1 MLFDDR
7 AFEDWCLHLDLPDE
21 TKKLIAQIRVS
32 PPSRRVRS
40 AAGNVSGRYPS
51 KKMGVSIQFESHRLE
66 FPAVHEMEHD
76 PDVLAFYDQ
85 PGRIKLTYQGKN
97 SDRRIG
103 AIHTPDFFVIRQD
116 CAGWLECKMEERLV
130 ELAEDM
136 PHRYVRKSDGTW
148 SCPPGEAYAEPF
160 GLFYQLYTS
169 AQIDWISQRNL
180 LFLEDYLCVNTPI
193 IPEERQEAI
202 RTAVLRNPGLTLR
215 ELLEQH
221 PAQWADAMYFLIV
234 TDGLYVDLRATPLA
248 EPDKVQVFLDRQIAH
263 ACAVLTPISPS
274 VPHPQILHAS
284 VGTTLLWDG
293 KPWSI
298 LNLGLTLTTLRSEQN
313 ELVDVPHE
321 LFETLLKLGKI
332 TGLDIQQQE
341 AQHEQVQ
348 TRLAQASPD
357 DLREANRRYAL
368 LGAWHKPDA
377 DSDPSSV
384 STRTLQRWQQRYREA
399 EITLGNGYLGLLP
412 HSRSRGNRLKKLPEQ
427 AEMLMEQFILNDY
440 ETLKQKPKQEVYLA
454 FERQA
459 KQEGLAIIPTY
470 KTFWQRMKQ
479 RPAYEQVLKR
489 QGKRAATQ
497 LEPWFWELER
507 TTPKHGDRP
516 LEIGHLDHTE
526 LDVELVSA
534 RTGKPLGRP
543 WASFLTDA
551 FTRRLLAI
559 YLTFDPPSY
568 RSCLM
573 LLRECVWRYGRLP
586 QIMVVDGAREF
597 ESVYFETLTTYYGCT
612 KKTRPWAHPRYGSVC
627 ERLFGTANT
636 QFVHDLVGNTQ
647 IMQRVRQ
654 VTKRIQPKEQAVW
667 TLGDLYD
674 YLSIWAFEVY
684 DLTEHPALGQSPA
697 DAFRM
702 GIATTG
708 ERVHMRYDDDF
719 RYLSLAGPRRE
730 KRGTAKVEQGHGV
743 KINYVH
749 YSSKFFALPGVEGT
763 DVLVR
768 YDPFD
773 IGVAYAFVQGNWVKC
788 LSEHYLQL
796 RGHTE
801 REIQIAS
808 AELRKSQHNHGQGA
822 SVTAKRLADFLASAE
837 AHEVV
842 LTQRRH
848 DLETRE
854 VLTRM
859 GGYRML
865 PGEQDQSLCDDVS
878 HLASAPVPAQNAGD
892 VLELPEPT
900 QGDEED
906 DLENLDE
913 YEEYR

>member
-1 MLFDDR
+1 MMFDDS
-7 AFEDWCLHLDLPDE
+7 AFDHWCLRLGLPEE
-21 TKKLIAQIRVS
+21 TKKLIAHIRAS
-32 PPSRRVRS
+32 PPARRVRS

-51 KKMGVSIQFESHRLE
+51 RKMGVSIQFESHRLE
-66 FPAVHEMEHD
+66 FAAIHEMEHD

-97 SDRRIG
+97 NDRRVG

-116 CAGWLECKMEERLV
+116 CAGWLECKMEERLE
-130 ELAEDM
+130 ELTRDM
-136 PHRYVRKSDGTW
+136 PHRYVRRSDETW

-160 GLFYQLYTS
+160 GLFYRLYTS
-169 AQIDWISQRNL
+169 AQIDWIYQRNL
-180 LFLEDYLCVNTPI
+180 LFLEDYLRVNAPT
-193 IPEERQEAI
+193 IPEEQTEAI
-202 RTAVLRNPGLTLR
+202 RTAVMRNPGLTLR
-215 ELLEQH
+215 DLLEQ
-221 PAQWADAMYFLIV
+221 QSSWADAIHFLIG
-234 TDGLYVDLRATPLA
+234 TSCLYVDLRAAPLA
-248 EPDKVQVFLDRQIAH
+248 EPSKVRVFLNRKTAH
-263 ACAVLTPISPS
+263 AHAVLTPLSPS
-274 VPHPQILHAS
+274 VPRPHILQAPVGAS
-284 VGTTLLWDG
+284 LLWDG

-298 LNLGLTLTTLRSEQN
+298 LNIGLTFTTLRSERN
-313 ELVDVPHE
+313 ELVDIPHE
-321 LFETLLKLGKI
+321 TFETLLQQGKI
-332 TGLDIQQQE
+332 TGLDIQLRE
-341 AQHEQVQ
+341 AQQGQIQ
-348 TRLAQASPD
+348 TRLAQATPS
-357 DLREANRRYAL
+357 DLQEANRRYAL
-368 LGAWHKPDA
+368 LGTWQRP
-377 DSDPSSV
+377 DSDSAISSV
-384 STRTLQRWQQRYREA
+384 SPRTLQRWQQRYREA

-412 HSRSRGNRLKKLPEQ
+412 RARARGNRLKKLPEQ
-427 AEMLMEQFILNDY
+427 AETLMEKFILNDY
-440 ETLKQKPKQEVYLA
+440 ETLKQKPKQEVYIA

-459 KQEGLAIIPTY
+459 KLEGLAIIPSY
-470 KTFWQRMKQ
+470 KTFWKRIKQ

-497 LEPWFWELER
+497 LEPWVWELER

-534 RTGKPLGRP
+534 RTGQSLGRP
-543 WASFLTDA
+543 WASFLMDA

-568 RSCLM
+568 RSCMM

-586 QIMVVDGAREF
+586 QIMVVDGGREF
-597 ESVYFETLTTYYGCT
+597 DSIYFETLTAYYGCT
-612 KKTRPWAHPRYGSVC
+612 KKTRPWAKPRYGSVC
-627 ERLFGTANT
+627 EWLFGTANT
-636 QFVHDLVGNTQ
+636 QFVHDLLGNTQ

-654 VTKRIQPKEQAVW
+654 VTKKIQPKEQAVW

-684 DLTEHPALGQSPA
+684 DLAEHPALGQSPA
-697 DAFRM
+697 DAFKM
-702 GIATTG
+702 GLTTTG
-708 ERVHMRYDDDF
+708 ERAHMRYDDDF

-730 KRGTAKVEQGHGV
+730 KKGMAKVEQGHGV
-743 KINYVH
+743 KINYVY
-749 YSSKFFALPGVEGT
+749 YSSKFFALPGIEGT

-801 REIQIAS
+801 CEIQIAS
-808 AELRKSQHNHGQGA
+808 AELRKSQQNHARGT

-842 LTQRRH
+842 LTQRQH
-848 DLETRE
+848 DLEGRS

-865 PGEQDQSLCDDVS
+865 PGEQDQALFDDVPS
-878 HLASAPVPAQNAGD
+878 ASSPVSAQDAVS
-892 VLELPEPT
+892 VLSPSVPV
-900 QGDEED
+900 QDDEEE
-906 DLENLDE
+906 DLENLEE

>member
-1 MLFDDR
+1 MMFDDR
-7 AFEDWCLHLDLPDE
+7 AFEDWCLHLGLPEE
-21 TKKLIAQIRVS
+21 TKKLIAHIRAS
-32 PPSRRVRS
+32 PPIRRVQS

-51 KKMGVSIQFESHRLE
+51 KKMGLSIQFESHRLE
-66 FPAVHEMEHD
+66 LAAIHEMEHD

-97 SDRRIG
+97 IDRRVG

-116 CAGWLECKMEERLV
+116 RAGWLECKMEERLV

-136 PHRYVRKSDGTW
+136 PHRYVRGSDGAW
-148 SCPPGEAYAEPF
+148 SCPPGETYAEPY
-160 GLFYQLYTS
+160 GLFYHLYTS
-169 AQIDWISQRNL
+169 AQIDWIYQRNL
-180 LFLEDYLCVNTPI
+180 LFLEDYLRANAPV
-193 IPEERQEAI
+193 IPEEREETI
-202 RTAVLRNPGLTLR
+202 RTAVMSNPGLTLR

-221 PAQWADAMYFLIV
+221 QAGWADALYFLIV
-234 TDGLYVDLRATPLA
+234 TDGLFVDLHGSPLA
-248 EPDKVQVFLDRQIAH
+248 EPDKVRVFLNRELAH
-263 ACAVLTPISPS
+263 AHAVLAPISPS
-274 VPHPQILHAS
+274 VPRPHILLAS
-284 VGTTLLWDG
+284 VGTSLFWDG

-298 LNLGLTLTTLRSEQN
+298 LNIGLTCTTLRSERN
-313 ELVDVPHE
+313 ELVDLPHE
-321 LFETLLKLGKI
+321 TFETLLQQGKI
-332 TGLDIQQQE
+332 TGLDIQERVAQQG
-341 AQHEQVQ
+341 QVH

-368 LGAWHKPDA
+368 LGEWQRPA
-377 DSDPSSV
+377 SDRASLLV
-384 STRTLQRWQQRYREA
+384 SIRTLQRWQQHYRQA

-412 HSRSRGNRLKKLPEQ
+412 TVQARGNRLKKLPER
-427 AEMLMEQFILNDY
+427 AEMLMKEFILNDY
-440 ETLKQKPKQEVYLA
+440 ETLKQKPKQEVYIA
-454 FERQA
+454 FKRQA
-459 KQEGLAIIPTY
+459 ELDGLAIIPSY
-470 KTFWQRMKQ
+470 KTFWKRVEQ

-497 LEPWFWELER
+497 LEPWVWELER

-534 RTGKPLGRP
+534 RTGRPLGRP

-568 RSCLM
+568 RSCMM

-586 QIMVVDGAREF
+586 QIMVVDGGREF
-597 ESVYFETLTTYYGCT
+597 DSIYFETLTAYYGCT

-627 ERLFGTANT
+627 ERLFGTANS
-636 QFVHDLVGNTQ
+636 QFIHDLLGNTQ
-647 IMQRVRQ
+647 IMQQVRQ
-654 VTKRIQPKEQAVW
+654 VTKKLQPKEQAVW
-667 TLGDLYD
+667 TLSDLYD

-684 DLTEHPALGQSPA
+684 DLAEHPALGQSPA
-697 DAFRM
+697 DAFKR
-702 GIATTG
+702 GLATTG
-708 ERVHMRYDDDF
+708 ERTHMRYDDDF

-730 KRGTAKVEQGHGV
+730 KKGTAKVEQGRGA
-743 KINYVH
+743 KINYVY

-768 YDPFD
+768 YDPFN
-773 IGVAYAFVQGNWVKC
+773 IGVAFAFVQGNWVEC
-788 LSEHYLQL
+788 LSEYYLQL

-808 AELRKSQHNHGQGA
+808 AELRKTQQNHGRGA
-822 SVTAKRLADFLASAE
+822 SVTAKRLADFLASTE
-837 AHEVV
+837 AHEAV
-842 LTQRRH
+842 LTQRLH
-848 DLETRE
+848 DLEGRF

-859 GGYRML
+859 GGYRMMQGL
-865 PGEQDQSLCDDVS
+865 QDQTLLDDVPSPLSPVPGQERVGDLPPGESV
-878 HLASAPVPAQNAGD
+878 
-892 VLELPEPT
+892 
-900 QGDEED
+900 QGSEED

-913 YEEYR
+913 YEEYH

>member
-1 MLFDDR
+1 MMFDDR
-7 AFEDWCLHLDLPDE
+7 AFEDWCLRLGLSDE
-21 TKKLIAQIRVS
+21 TKKLIAQIRAS
-32 PPSRRVRS
+32 LPARRVRS

-51 KKMGVSIQFESHRLE
+51 KKMGVTIQFESHRLE
-66 FPAVHEMEHD
+66 FPAIHEMEHD

-97 SDRRIG
+97 NDRRVG
-103 AIHTPDFFVIRQD
+103 AIHTPDFFVIRQNRS
-116 CAGWLECKMEERLV
+116 GWLECKMEERLE

-136 PHRYVRKSDGTW
+136 PHRYVRGSDGIW

-169 AQIDWISQRNL
+169 AQIDWIYQRNL
-180 LFLEDYLCVNTPI
+180 LFLEDYLHANATA
-193 IPEERQEAI
+193 IPEEQAEAI
-202 RTAVLRNPGLTLR
+202 RITVMRNPGLTLR
-215 ELLEQH
+215 ELLKQH
-221 PAQWADAMYFLIV
+221 QASWADAMYFLIV
-234 TDGLYVDLRATPLA
+234 TDGLYVDLRVAPLA
-248 EPDKVQVFLDRQIAH
+248 EPDKVQVFLNLETAH
-263 ACAVLTPISPS
+263 AHAVLTPLSLS
-274 VPHPQILHAS
+274 VPRPHILQAP
-284 VGTTLLWDG
+284 VGTSLLWDG

-298 LNLGLTLTTLRSEQN
+298 LNIGLTLTTLRSERN

-321 LFETLLKLGKI
+321 TFETLLQQGKI
-332 TGLDIQQQE
+332 TGLNVQSQEVQQGQI
-341 AQHEQVQ
+341 Q
-348 TRLAQASPD
+348 TRLAQATSA
-357 DLREANRRYAL
+357 DLQEANRRYVL
-368 LGAWHKPDA
+368 LGAWQRP
-377 DSDPSSV
+377 DSDSATASISP
-384 STRTLQRWQQRYREA
+384 RTLQRWQQRYREA
-399 EITLGNGYLGLLP
+399 EITLGRGYLGLLP
-412 HSRSRGNRLKKLPEQ
+412 RARARGNRLKKLPEQ
-427 AEMLMEQFILNDY
+427 AETLMEKFILNDY

-459 KQEGLAIIPTY
+459 KLEGLAIIPTY
-470 KTFWQRMKQ
+470 KTFWKRIKQ

-497 LEPWFWELER
+497 LEPWVWELER

-516 LEIGHLDHTE
+516 LEIGHLDHTL

-534 RTGKPLGRP
+534 RTGRTLGRP
-543 WASFLTDA
+543 WASFLMDA

-568 RSCLM
+568 RSCMM

-586 QIMVVDGAREF
+586 QILVVDGGREF
-597 ESVYFETLTTYYGCT
+597 DSVYFETLTAFYGCT

-627 ERLFGTANT
+627 ERLFGTANS
-636 QFVHDLVGNTQ
+636 QFVHDLLGNTQ

-654 VTKRIQPKEQAVW
+654 VTKKIQPKEQAVW

-684 DLTEHPALGQSPA
+684 DLAEHPALGQSPA
-697 DAFRM
+697 DAFKM
-702 GIATTG
+702 GLATTG

-730 KRGTAKVEQGHGV
+730 KKGTAKVEQGRGV
-743 KINYVH
+743 KINYVY

-768 YDPFD
+768 YDPFN
-773 IGVAYAFVQGNWVKC
+773 IGVAYAFVQGNWVQC

-808 AELRKSQHNHGQGA
+808 AELRKSRQNHGQGI

-837 AHEVV
+837 AHEAV
-842 LTQRRH
+842 LAQRQH
-848 DLETRE
+848 DLETRD
-854 VLTRM
+854 VLARM
-859 GGYRML
+859 GGYRMM
-865 PGEQDQSLCDDVS
+865 PGEQDQALFDDAPS
-878 HLASAPVPAQNAGD
+878 ASPPVPAQAVSD
-892 VLELPEPT
+892 VLEPPEPI
-900 QGDEED
+900 QDDEED
-906 DLENLDE
+906 DLENLEE